1 MVRLFSLFL
10 YNLILLIN
18 FLFNFR
24 KSNNLIYNLKNKL
37 ESKNYLKLKIEKSFV
52 NFYAPN
58 EICKWR
64 YTTIFTKEPETLDWI
79 NNFVD
84 NNDLIFWDIGA
95 NVGIYSIYSAIKY
108 NNIKVVAFEPSTSNL
123 RVLSRNISIN
133 NFSNKIIIN
142 QTPLFDKDFG
152 FHKLNEEGFD
162 EGGAL
167 NAFSVDYGYDGK
179 KFNPKNSYSIYG
191 TSINFLLSNNILE
204 IPDYIKIDVDGI
216 EDLILKG
223 GEKYLKHEKIKS
235 ILIELNESFVDQTS
249 NSINILKKNNF
260 ELLYKKHSKEFDNS
274 EKYSSIY
281 NYVFKKKN

>member
-1 MVRLFSLFL
+1 M
-10 YNLILLIN
+10 
-18 FLFNFR
+18 
-24 KSNNLIYNLKNKL
+24 
-37 ESKNYLKLKIEKSFV
+37 
-52 NFYAPN
+52 
-58 EICKWR
+58 
-64 YTTIFTKEPETLDWI
+64 
-79 NNFVD
+79 
-84 NNDLIFWDIGA
+84 
-95 NVGIYSIYSAIKY
+95 
-108 NNIKVVAFEPSTSNL
+108 
-123 RVLSRNISIN
+123 
-133 NFSNKIIIN
+133 
-142 QTPLFDKDFG
+142 
-152 FHKLNEEGFD
+152 NEEGFN

-179 KFNPKNSYSIYG
+179 KFNPKNSYNIYG

-274 EKYSSIY
+274 KNYSSIF
-281 NYVFKKKN
+281 NYVFKKIK

>member
-37 ESKNYLKLKIEKSFV
+37 ENKNYLKLKIENSFI

-58 EICKWR
+58 EICRWR
-64 YTTIFTKEPETLDWI
+64 YNTIFTKEPETLDWI
-79 NNFVD
+79 NNFINK
-84 NNDLIFWDIGA
+84 NNLIFWDIGA
-95 NVGIYSIYSAIKY
+95 NVGIYSIYSVVKH

-152 FHKLNEEGFD
+152 FQKLNEEGFN

-179 KFNPKNSYSIYG
+179 IDGVWGDKTYFA
-191 TSINFLLSNNILE
+191 LLSYQDAHIKLEESSFFNGIKKIVANFRNCDEVLDQILE
-204 IPDYIKIDVDGI
+204 
-216 EDLILKG
+216 
-223 GEKYLKHEKIKS
+223 
-235 ILIELNESFVDQTS
+235 
-249 NSINILKKNNF
+249 
-260 ELLYKKHSKEFDNS
+260 
-274 EKYSSIY
+274 
-281 NYVFKKKN
+281 

>member
-10 YNLILLIN
+10 YNIILLFN
-18 FLFNFR
+18 FFCNFR

-37 ESKNYLKLKIEKSFV
+37 ESKNYLKLKIKKSFV

-223 GEKYLKHEKIKS
+223 AEKFLKHEKIKS
-235 ILIELNESFVDQTS
+235 ILIELNESFIDQTS
-249 NSINILKKNNF
+249 NCISILKRNNF
-260 ELLYKKHSKEFDNS
+260 ELLYKKHSKEFDTS

-281 NYVFKKKN
+281 NYIFKKK